1 MELLQD
7 KQYFNPPPL
16 KRKLNMATTVKTE
29 IAAKAPKVKRAPQ
42 PLATRVSDQ
51 LTKAVLS
58 KKISKEDLGK
68 LLAHVTKLESFVDA

>member
-1 MELLQD
+1 
-7 KQYFNPPPL
+7 
-16 KRKLNMATTVKTE
+16 MATTVKTDTQSPV
-29 IAAKAPKVKRAPQ
+29 KAPKVKRAPQ

-58 KKISKEDLGK
+58 KKISKEDLSK